1 MGNGDGCL
9 WALGAGCFWA
19 LAHLL
24 LPIGRRRLVLGQLLG
39 IWEAGKLPVM
49 QLAHPHHASPPP
61 ATAPPPCSPPTV
73 QVGGMCGE
81 PQKPTPFMCL
91 ILKMLQIQPDKDI
104 VVEFIKNDD
113 FKYLRLLG
121 GWWVLRW
128 HGRHRQAHV
137 LLGCCADVSM
147 LWCRLLSHHH
157 CPDLCLARRAGAF
170 YMRLVGRSQDVYQ
183 YLEPLYNDYRKV
195 RVRNLAGRQE
205 LTHVDEV
212 SDGAGR
218 GVGAGRGEGLGDSK
232 TRRRSSWPHLAA
244 STTGHPLL
252 ASALAPIFK
261 SSSAKA
267 ARGNILLPPGI

>member
-1 MGNGDGCL
+1 
-9 WALGAGCFWA
+9 
-19 LAHLL
+19 
-24 LPIGRRRLVLGQLLG
+24 
-39 IWEAGKLPVM
+39 
-49 QLAHPHHASPPP
+49 
-61 ATAPPPCSPPTV
+61 
-73 QVGGMCGE
+73 MCGE

-128 HGRHRQAHV
+128 HGRHRRAHV

-147 LWCRLLSHHH
+147 LWCRLLSYHH

-183 YLEPLYNDYRKV
+183 YLEPLYNDYSKV

-218 GVGAGRGEGLGDSK
+218 GVGAGRGEGLGGWGEGWLTGWGAACRAGGGGGSCREKAWVPQAVTAGRCCWLAGPVRLFAISPPASDASPPWPCCSLSFLL
-232 TRRRSSWPHLAA
+232 SSPAPAA
-244 STTGHPLL
+244 D
-252 ASALAPIFK
+252 
-261 SSSAKA
+261 
-267 ARGNILLPPGI
+267 